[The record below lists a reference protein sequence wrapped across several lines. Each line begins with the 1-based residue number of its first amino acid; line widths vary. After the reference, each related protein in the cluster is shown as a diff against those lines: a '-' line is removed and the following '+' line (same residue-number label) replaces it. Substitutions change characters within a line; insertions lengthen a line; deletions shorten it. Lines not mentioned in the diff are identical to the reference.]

1 MQVKVLSKRG
11 LKSHQAVHSAVVLR
25 YQITFHVL
33 FEVSGMKYRI
43 FIIFV
48 LIVGVVGCAGNP
60 TSSLAKQC
68 DAGLSAAHK
77 ELDYAKTKGLRQPV
91 YWVQPKFNRSLA
103 SILTVSIRLIEH
115 EPILESHS
123 NRLIRKNGADLFS
136 FR

>member
-77 ELDYAKTKGLRQPV
+77 ELDYAKTNGLSGTVEYTKAASLLGAAKIQSEFGKYPNCIDKV
-91 YWVQPKFNRSLA
+91 NRA
-103 SILTVSIRLIEH
+103 RAY
-115 EPILESHS
+115 
-123 NRLIRKNGADLFS
+123 IRKS
-136 FR
+136 QQ